1 MVGLDDETAALR
13 YEAAAANGC
22 LLRYRS
28 NGTGWLAGIPRTV
41 PEPNCLAVARMESR
55 AWVRLAL
62 CIAIALEATHSALK
76 IHGGRCGRDDVKE
89 RKKPGTTEAS
99 SRAGREMTKNPQPRG
114 RSPKMGLTLHAP
126 PGNTPLPPSSVEYAT

>member
-1 MVGLDDETAALR
+1 MNSARRSRYSRLWPLFPLEEAIWAPMSSGLAVVGLDDETAALR

-62 CIAIALEATHSALK
+62 CIAIAL
-76 IHGGRCGRDDVKE
+76 
-89 RKKPGTTEAS
+89 
-99 SRAGREMTKNPQPRG
+99 
-114 RSPKMGLTLHAP
+114 
-126 PGNTPLPPSSVEYAT
+126 